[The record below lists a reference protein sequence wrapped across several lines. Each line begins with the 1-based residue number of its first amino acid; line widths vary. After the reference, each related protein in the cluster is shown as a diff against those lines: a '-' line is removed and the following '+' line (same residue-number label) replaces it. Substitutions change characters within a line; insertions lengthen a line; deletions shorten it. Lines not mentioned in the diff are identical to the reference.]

1 MNKLTNYQID
11 LISKVKEKLSR
22 CHNRDHHIILQVH
35 THIQRLQAT
44 GKGAEVLEHYIASTN
59 AELRHIYYWEDKIL
73 DFSEIKKTIYSR
85 ANRHKVWK
93 KVLRANHKFKQ

>member
-44 GKGAEVLEHYIASTN
+44 GKGNEILEHYLDSTN
-59 AELRHIYYWEDKIL
+59 AQLNKIHYYEGKIL
-73 DFSEIKKTIYSR
+73 DFTNRNVTMYSR
-85 ANRHKVWK
+85 ANKGKTWK
-93 KVLRANHKFKQ
+93 KVQRLHKNL